1 MEALSLFI
9 IQMEQKAKETEAVFY
24 EKSVEKDLRRTCSVF
39 FTFNLATFGMG
50 RKSHYF
56 ENE

>member
-1 MEALSLFI
+1 MKNLWKKIYGGL
-9 IQMEQKAKETEAVFY
+9 V
-24 EKSVEKDLRRTCSVF
+24 VF

-56 ENE
+56 AHE